1 VKELTRREKIKREIQ
16 SWAIVILIVLVLK
29 ATFIEAMV
37 IPTPSMERNLLMGD
51 ALMVNRF
58 IFGVKIPIPFTNR
71 QIPVIPGHLP
81 RRGDIV
87 AFLSPL
93 ESKNL
98 VKRCVA
104 VAGDTVQVVNKTL
117 YVNGQQIREPYVQFR
132 DPETYPGAD
141 LSRKYLQATWER
153 GELYKALPYYQLLRD
168 NFGPVVVPQDC
179 FFMMGD
185 NRDDSFDSR
194 FWGPL
199 HKQYL
204 LGKPLFIFFSVD
216 PGGPSQTLL
225 EFLRFWRWKGI
236 RLDRIGRIL

>member
-1 VKELTRREKIKREIQ
+1 MSEKTREKLKKELQ
-16 SWAIVILIVLVLK
+16 SWIIVILVVLVIK

-37 IPTPSMERNLLMGD
+37 IPTPSMENVLLIGD

-58 IFGVKIPIPFTNR
+58 IFGVKLPIPFTNR
-71 QIPVIPGHLP
+71 QIPLIPGQKP

-104 VAGDTVQVVNKTL
+104 LEGDTVQVINKAL
-117 YVNGQQIREPYVQFR
+117 YVNGRKMEEPYAR
-132 DPETYPGAD
+132 YLDPEVQPGVVID
-141 LSRKYLQATWER
+141 RKSYQVNWIA
-153 GELYKALPYYQLLRD
+153 GDLYKLFGLRLRD
-168 NFGPVVVPQDC
+168 NFGPVVVPKDH

-185 NRDDSFDSR
+185 NRDNSFDSR

-199 HKQYL
+199 HRKYL
-204 LGKPLFIFFSVD
+204 LGKPLFIFFSFD
-216 PGGPSQTLL
+216 PGGPAENLL
-225 EFLRFWRWKGI
+225 QLLRVWQWKGI
-236 RLDRIGRIL
+236 RPNRIGKVIF

>member
-1 VKELTRREKIKREIQ
+1 MTRREKIKRELQ
-16 SWAIVILIVLVLK
+16 SWAVVILIVLVLK

-71 QIPVIPGHLP
+71 QIPLIPGHVP

-93 ESKNL
+93 ENKNL

-104 VAGDTVQVVNKTL
+104 VAGDTVRIVNKTL
-117 YVNGQQIREPYVQFR
+117 YVNGRRIEENYVQFR
-132 DPETYPGAD
+132 DARCYPGAE
-141 LSRKYLQATWER
+141 LNRKYLQSTWEQ
-153 GELYKALPYYQLLRD
+153 GALFKNLPYQLLRD
-168 NFGPVVVPQDC
+168 NFGPVVVPENC

-199 HKQYL
+199 HKKYL

-216 PGGPSQTLL
+216 PGGPSQTLF
-225 EFLRFWRWKGI
+225 EFLRFWRWQGI
-236 RLDRIGRIL
+236 RFNRVGRII

>member
-1 VKELTRREKIKREIQ
+1 MKELTRREKIKREIQ

-37 IPTPSMERNLLMGD
+37 IPTPSMEHNLLMGD

-58 IFGVKIPIPFTNR
+58 IFGVKIPIPFSN
-71 QIPVIPGHLP
+71 
-81 RRGDIV
+81 
-87 AFLSPL
+87 
-93 ESKNL
+93 
-98 VKRCVA
+98 
-104 VAGDTVQVVNKTL
+104 TVQVVNKTL
-117 YVNGQQIREPYVQFR
+117 YVNGQMVHETYVQFM
-132 DPETYPGAD
+132 DSVTYPGAD

-153 GELYKALPYYQLLRD
+153 GELYKALPYYQLIRD
-168 NFGPVVVPQDC
+168 NFGPVVVPKDC

>member
-1 VKELTRREKIKREIQ
+1 MTRYEKIKREIQ
-16 SWAIVILIVLVLK
+16 SWAVVILIVLVLK

-71 QIPVIPGHLP
+71 QIPLIPGHVP

-93 ESKNL
+93 ENKNL

-104 VAGDTVQVVNKTL
+104 VAGDTVRIVNKVL
-117 YVNGQQIREPYVQFR
+117 YVNDRRIEETYVQFR
-132 DPETYPGAD
+132 DARCYPGAE
-141 LSRKYLQATWER
+141 LNRKYLQQTWAQ
-153 GELYKALPYYQLLRD
+153 GELFKNLPYQLLRD
-168 NFGPVVVPQDC
+168 NFGPVVVPEDC

-199 HKQYL
+199 HKKYL

-216 PGGPSQTLL
+216 PGGPSQTLF
-225 EFLRFWRWKGI
+225 EFLRFWRWKGV
-236 RLDRIGRIL
+236 RLNRVGRII

>member
-117 YVNGQQIREPYVQFR
+117 YVNGQQIREP
-132 DPETYPGAD
+132 
-141 LSRKYLQATWER
+141 
-153 GELYKALPYYQLLRD
+153 
-168 NFGPVVVPQDC
+168 
-179 FFMMGD
+179 
-185 NRDDSFDSR
+185 
-194 FWGPL
+194 
-199 HKQYL
+199 
-204 LGKPLFIFFSVD
+204 
-216 PGGPSQTLL
+216 
-225 EFLRFWRWKGI
+225 
-236 RLDRIGRIL
+236 